1 MPKQIG
7 ISMAVGGVA
16 LVVASMVAM
25 NIPDYGKW
33 FPVFLIGGGI
43 LLWMG
48 VQKYRAAS

>member
-16 LVVASMVAM
+16 LVIASMVAM

-33 FPVFLIGGGI
+33 FPVFLIG
-43 LLWMG
+43 LRMYFSST
-48 VQKYRAAS
+48 KMSE